1 MEMTFADLFIQKTVN
16 FKNNESSESSEHSED
31 YDYEHLETIEKL
43 LESDTEEE
51 EIFNHPPELTSQGLA
66 SQGLTSQ
73 GLTSHD
79 FEQINNFDELTSPAS
94 KRSQGLASQGLTSQ
108 ALQSQGLT
116 SQDVRKS
123 WILEKYQTGNISS
136 DKKNSK
142 YKLINRRIDFNR
154 IRHKKAN
161 NLEVHT
167 SVCKN
172 IRIDFEGP
180 IRSGAII
187 YTHHLGKTYFCM
199 GIDSCYGDL
208 TDFAG
213 GVKKGESI
221 LTGGLRELHEESLG
235 IFGELGEKDI
245 AENLSFYSNNMVIM
259 FIRLAVDIEKTKN
272 DFSNLVKEKEDGH
285 FANKLE
291 VSNICWLDK
300 GDFLDSI
307 ACKGRKMYN
316 RVQKILSKVTEIIS
330 AL

>member
-16 FKNNESSESSEHSED
+16 FKNCENNENCEATESSEHSED

-51 EIFNHPPELTSQGLA
+51 EIFNHPPELTSHGFQ
-66 SQGLTSQ
+66 SQ
-73 GLTSHD
+73 GLTSHE
-79 FEQINNFDELTSPAS
+79 FEQLNQLDSP
-94 KRSQGLASQGLTSQ
+94 KSQG
-108 ALQSQGLT
+108 LQSQGLA

-123 WILEKYQTGNISS
+123 WILEKYQTGNVAPNSS

-154 IRHKKAN
+154 IRHKKLN

-235 IFGELGEKDI
+235 IFGELGEMDI

-259 FIRLAVDIEKTKN
+259 FIRLDVDIEKTKN
-272 DFSNLVKEKEDGH
+272 DFWYRVKEKEDAQ
-285 FANKLE
+285 FASKLE
-291 VSNICWLDK
+291 VSDICWLDK
-300 GDFLDSI
+300 KDFLDSI
-307 ACKGRKMYN
+307 SCKGRKMYN

>member
-16 FKNNESSESSEHSED
+16 FKNCENYKANESSEHSED

-43 LESDTEEE
+43 LESDREEE
-51 EIFNHPPELTSQGLA
+51 EIFNHPPELTSEGFQ
-66 SQGLTSQ
+66 SQ
-73 GLTSHD
+73 GLTSHE
-79 FEQINNFDELTSPAS
+79 FEQLNQLDSP
-94 KRSQGLASQGLTSQ
+94 KPQRVESQGLA
-108 ALQSQGLT
+108 

-123 WILEKYQTGNISS
+123 WILEKYQTGNVPPNSP

-259 FIRLAVDIEKTKN
+259 FIRLDVDIEKTKN
-272 DFSNLVKEKEDGH
+272 DFWYRVKEKEDAQ
-285 FANKLE
+285 FASKLE
-291 VSNICWLDK
+291 VSDICWLDK
-300 GDFLDSI
+300 KDFLDSI
-307 ACKGRKMYN
+307 SCKGRKMYN